1 MKDRLRR
8 FLTQEGMSPSQ
19 FADEI
24 GVQRSAVSHILSGR
38 NYPSYDII
46 VKILTRYK
54 RLSPDWLLLGT
65 GSMYRSDAQPI
76 TLNDINADS
85 SLTSADQ
92 PNIPQ
97 KSEISEQEDASKKA
111 ANNDVSQLSTY
122 VNRAVERIVIFYSDH
137 TFESYGPRD

>member
-8 FLTQEGMSPSQ
+8 FLTQEGISPSQ

-24 GVQRSAVSHILSGR
+24 GVQRSAISHILSGR

-65 GSMYRSDAQPI
+65 GNMYRSDAKA
-76 TLNDINADS
+76 TVSNDIDPVPYFSRAN
-85 SLTSADQ
+85 Q
-92 PNIPQ
+92 PVIPQ
-97 KSEISEQEDASKKA
+97 NSEKIEQDDTSK
-111 ANNDVSQLSTY
+111 NVESGNSSQLSTF
-122 VNRAVERIVIFYSDH
+122 VNKAVERIVIFYDDH
-137 TFESYGPRD
+137 TFESYVPHG